1 MVNVNK
7 LKEKIQEI
15 GIPIVVLAEKSGIS
29 RETLYNRFEK
39 PNSFKA
45 SEIHSLT
52 IILGMTQE
60 ERDSIF
66 FANDSEC
73 NSRKT
78 NV

>member
-66 FANDSEC
+66 FANDSEY
-73 NSRKT
+73 NSR
-78 NV
+78 NG